1 MRELPRFYQPEK
13 MTDMKRSWILG
24 TLAAVVV
31 LTCLLA
37 LGRHNNDLNA
47 EESSLKEEVTT
58 TASQQDKQP
67 DNDTLTISQD
77 ELLDNN
83 NDFACNLFRTINK
96 NRKLSD
102 GSIVVSPISVSYVL
116 GMLNEG
122 ASGKTRQQITDVLGL
137 NGSAQQINEY
147 FKTMIHKVSRAD
159 SNITVQLANCIDVNS
174 AMGISLIPQYK
185 ADMQQYYDAQIDAL
199 DFTQRSSLDKIN
211 NWCNKHTGG
220 MIPTAVDRLDPDAVL
235 YLLNAIY
242 FKAKWTEKFN
252 PEETRYMNFTKQN
265 GTVVKHKMMYR
276 QTRTLYGKNEMCQ
289 MLYLPY
295 GNKDFGMYMLLPV
308 KGKTTADII
317 QGLSAQGLKRQ
328 LNGMKDENVDIL
340 IPRFSTSS
348 ETTLNHVLSAMGM
361 PLVFTPRA
369 ELPNMAQG
377 EKDLYVSLI
386 DQKAKIEVNEE
397 GTEGAARTLLR
408 ALKGD
413 ESPKIVDF
421 HVTRPFVYLI
431 IEKHSGAIFFM
442 GTYCGEE
449 GVKNDNFVKSDRVQK
464 EPIVLPHTLKED
476 IYPSAEQMPQ
486 FPGGEAALMKYIQ
499 THIKYP
505 PTAAKNHVQGRV
517 IVQLVVRKDG
527 GVSVV
532 HVARSVDKDL
542 DWEAV
547 RVCNTL
553 PKFTPGRQNGKVV
566 NVWYTVPVTFKLP

>member
-1 MRELPRFYQPEK
+1 
-13 MTDMKRSWILG
+13 MKRSWILG

-37 LGRHNNDLNA
+37 LGRHNSDLNA

-58 TASQQDKQP
+58 TASQQDEQS

-252 PEETRYMNFTKQN
+252 PEDTRIMNFTTQN
-265 GTVVKHKMMYR
+265 GTVVKHNMMHR
-276 QTRTLYGKNEMCQ
+276 QTRTLYGKNKICQ

-295 GNKDFGMYMLLPV
+295 GNKDFGMYVLLPV

-317 QGLSAQGLKRQ
+317 QGLSARELEQQ

-340 IPRFSTSS
+340 MPRFYTSS

-361 PLVFTPRA
+361 PLVFTSRA

-386 DQKAKIEVNEE
+386 DQKTIIEVNEK
-397 GTEGAARTLLR
+397 GTEGTARTLMR
-408 ALKGD
+408 VLKDGD
-413 ESPKIVDF
+413 EPPKIENF
-421 HVTRPFVYLI
+421 HATHPFVYLI
-431 IEKHSGAIFFM
+431 IEKRSGAIFFM
-442 GTYCGEE
+442 GTYCGEDC
-449 GVKNDNFVKSDRVQK
+449 VQPAKSDG
-464 EPIVLPHTLKED
+464 IVVVPHTIKEEIKEE
-476 IYPSAEQMPQ
+476 IYRSAEQMPR
-486 FPGGEAALMKYIQ
+486 FPGGEAALVKYIQ

-517 IVQLVVRKDG
+517 IVQFVVRKDG

-532 HVARSVDKDL
+532 HVVRSVDNDL
-542 DWEAV
+542 DREAV
-547 RVCNTL
+547 RVCKTL
-553 PKFTPGRQNGKVV
+553 PTFTPGRQNGKAVD
-566 NVWYTVPVTFKLP
+566 VWYTVPVTFKLP

>member
-1 MRELPRFYQPEK
+1 
-13 MTDMKRSWILG
+13 MKRSWILG

-31 LTCLLA
+31 LTSLLA

-58 TASQQDKQP
+58 TASQQDEQS

-83 NDFACNLFRTINK
+83 NDFACNLFRTIYEQK
-96 NRKLSD
+96 QGD

-122 ASGKTRQQITDVLGL
+122 ASGKTRQQITAVLGL
-137 NGSAQQINEY
+137 SGSIQKINEY

-159 SNITVQLANCIDVNS
+159 SNVTVQLANCFDVNS
-174 AMGISLIPQYK
+174 AKGISLIPQYK

-199 DFTQRSSLDKIN
+199 DFTKSSSLDKIN

-252 PEETRYMNFTKQN
+252 PEDTRYKNFTKQN
-265 GTVVKHKMMYR
+265 GTAVKHKMMYR

-295 GNKDFGMYMLLPV
+295 GNKDFGMYILLPV

-386 DQKAKIEVNEE
+386 NQKTKIEVNED
-397 GTEGAARTLLR
+397 GTEGTARTLLR

-413 ESPKIVDF
+413 EPPKIVDF
-421 HVTRPFVYLI
+421 HATRPFVYLI

-476 IYPSAEQMPQ
+476 IYRSAEQMPQ

-517 IVQLVVRKDG
+517 IVQFVVRKDG
-527 GVSVV
+527 KVGEVKVV
-532 HVARSVDKDL
+532 RSVDKDL
-542 DWEAV
+542 DKEAV
-547 RVCNTL
+547 RLIKTL
-553 PKFTPGRQNGKVV
+553 PMFIPGRQNGQAVA
-566 NVWYTVPVTFKLP
+566 VWYTLPVSFMLPPKGNKELNN

>member
-1 MRELPRFYQPEK
+1 

-37 LGRHNNDLNA
+37 LGHHNNDLNA
-47 EESSLKEEVTT
+47 GESSVKEEIIT

-67 DNDTLTISQD
+67 DNDTLAISQD

-96 NRKLSD
+96 NRELSD

-122 ASGKTRQQITDVLGL
+122 ASGKTRQQITAVLGL
-137 NGSAQQINEY
+137 SGSTQQINEY
-147 FKTMIHKVSRAD
+147 FKTMINKVSRAD

-174 AMGISLIPQYK
+174 AKGISLIPQYK

-252 PEETRYMNFTKQN
+252 PEDTRIMNFTTQN
-265 GTVVKHKMMYR
+265 GTVVKHNMMHR
-276 QTRTLYGKNEMCQ
+276 QTRTLYGKNKICQ

-295 GNKDFGMYMLLPV
+295 GNKDFGMYVLLPV

-317 QGLSAQGLKRQ
+317 QGLSARELEQQ

-340 IPRFSTSS
+340 MPRFYTSS

-361 PLVFTPRA
+361 PLVFTSRA

-386 DQKAKIEVNEE
+386 DQKTIIEVNEK
-397 GTEGAARTLLR
+397 GTEGTARTLMR
-408 ALKGD
+408 VLKDGD
-413 ESPKIVDF
+413 EPPKIENF
-421 HVTRPFVYLI
+421 HATHPFVYLI
-431 IEKHSGAIFFM
+431 IEKRSGAIFFM
-442 GTYCGEE
+442 GTYCGEDC
-449 GVKNDNFVKSDRVQK
+449 VQPAKSDG
-464 EPIVLPHTLKED
+464 IVVVPHTLKEEIK
-476 IYPSAEQMPQ
+476 IYSSAEQMPQ

-499 THIKYP
+499 SHIQYP

-517 IVQLVVRKDG
+517 IVRFVVWKDG
-527 GVSVV
+527 SVSEVNVV
-532 HVARSVDKDL
+532 RSVDKDL
-542 DWEAV
+542 DREAV
-547 RVCNTL
+547 RVCKTL
-553 PKFTPGRQNGKVV
+553 PKFTPGRQNGKAVD
-566 NVWYTVPVTFKLP
+566 VWYTVPVTFKLP

>member
-1 MRELPRFYQPEK
+1 
-13 MTDMKRSWILG
+13 MKRSWILG

-37 LGRHNNDLNA
+37 LAHHNNDFNA
-47 EESSLKEEVTT
+47 GESSVKEEIIT

-122 ASGKTRQQITDVLGL
+122 ASGKTRQQITDVLEL
-137 NGSAQQINEY
+137 NGSVQQINEY

-159 SNITVQLANCIDVNS
+159 SNITVLLANCIGVNS

-185 ADMQQYYDAQIDAL
+185 ADMRQYYDAQIDAL

-252 PEETRYMNFTKQN
+252 PEDTRIMNFTTQN
-265 GTVVKHKMMYR
+265 GTVVKHNMMHR
-276 QTRTLYGKNEMCQ
+276 QTRTLYGKNKICQ

-295 GNKDFGMYMLLPV
+295 GNKDFGMYILLPV

-317 QGLSAQGLKRQ
+317 QGLSARELEQQ

-340 IPRFSTSS
+340 MPRFYTSS

-361 PLVFTPRA
+361 PLVFTSRA

-386 DQKAKIEVNEE
+386 DQKTIIEVNEK
-397 GTEGAARTLLR
+397 GTEGTARTLLR
-408 ALKGD
+408 ALKDG
-413 ESPKIVDF
+413 EPPKIVNF
-421 HVTRPFVYLI
+421 HATHPFVYLI
-431 IEKHSGAIFFM
+431 IEKRSGAIFFM
-442 GTYCGEE
+442 GTYCGEDC
-449 GVKNDNFVKSDRVQK
+449 VQPAKSDG
-464 EPIVLPHTLKED
+464 IVVVPHTLKEEIK
-476 IYPSAEQMPQ
+476 IYSSAEQMPQ

-499 THIKYP
+499 SHIQYP
-505 PTAAKNHVQGRV
+505 PTAAKNH
-517 IVQLVVRKDG
+517 
-527 GVSVV
+527 
-532 HVARSVDKDL
+532 SVDNDL
-542 DWEAV
+542 DREAV
-547 RVCNTL
+547 RVCKTL
-553 PKFTPGRQNGKVV
+553 PKFTPGRQNGKAVD
-566 NVWYTVPVTFKLP
+566 VWYTVPVTFRLPKKGNNGLNN

>member
-1 MRELPRFYQPEK
+1 MRELTRFYQPEK

-37 LGRHNNDLNA
+37 LGHHNNDLNA
-47 EESSLKEEVTT
+47 GESSVKEEIIT

-67 DNDTLTISQD
+67 DNDTLAISQD

-96 NRKLSD
+96 NRELSD

-122 ASGKTRQQITDVLGL
+122 ASGKTRQQITAVLGL
-137 NGSAQQINEY
+137 SGSTQQINEY
-147 FKTMIHKVSRAD
+147 FKTMINKVSRAD

-174 AMGISLIPQYK
+174 AKGISLIPQYK

-252 PEETRYMNFTKQN
+252 PEDTRIMNFTTQN
-265 GTVVKHKMMYR
+265 GTVVKHNMMHR
-276 QTRTLYGKNEMCQ
+276 QTRTLYGKNKICQ

-295 GNKDFGMYMLLPV
+295 GNKDFGMYVLLPV

-317 QGLSAQGLKRQ
+317 QGLSARELEQQ

-340 IPRFSTSS
+340 MPRFYTSS

-361 PLVFTPRA
+361 PLVFTSRA

-386 DQKAKIEVNEE
+386 DQKTIIEVNEK
-397 GTEGAARTLLR
+397 GTEGTARTLMR
-408 ALKGD
+408 VLKDGD
-413 ESPKIVDF
+413 EPPKIENF
-421 HVTRPFVYLI
+421 HATHPFVYLI
-431 IEKHSGAIFFM
+431 IEKRSGTIFFM
-442 GTYCGEE
+442 GTYCGEDC
-449 GVKNDNFVKSDRVQK
+449 VQPAKSDG
-464 EPIVLPHTLKED
+464 IVVVPHTIKEGIKEE
-476 IYPSAEQMPQ
+476 IYRSAEQMPR
-486 FPGGEAALMKYIQ
+486 FPGGEVALMKYIQ

-517 IVQLVVRKDG
+517 IVQFIVWEDGSVDAVKVV
-527 GVSVV
+527 
-532 HVARSVDKDL
+532 RSVDKDL
-542 DWEAV
+542 DKEAI
-547 RVCNTL
+547 RVCKTL
-553 PKFTPGRQNGKVV
+553 PKFTPGRQNGKIVP
-566 NVWYTVPVTFKLP
+566 VWYTLPVTFKLPEK

>member
-1 MRELPRFYQPEK
+1 MRELTRFYQPEK

-37 LGRHNNDLNA
+37 LGHHNNDLNA
-47 EESSLKEEVTT
+47 GESSVKEEIIT

-67 DNDTLTISQD
+67 DNDTLAISQD

-96 NRKLSD
+96 NRELSD

-122 ASGKTRQQITDVLGL
+122 ASGKTRQQITAVLGL
-137 NGSAQQINEY
+137 SGSTQQINEY
-147 FKTMIHKVSRAD
+147 FKTMINKVSRAD

-174 AMGISLIPQYK
+174 AKGISLIPQYK

-252 PEETRYMNFTKQN
+252 PEDTRIMNFTTQN
-265 GTVVKHKMMYR
+265 GTVVKHNMMHR
-276 QTRTLYGKNEMCQ
+276 QTRTLYGKNKICQ

-295 GNKDFGMYMLLPV
+295 GNKDFGMYVLLPV

-317 QGLSAQGLKRQ
+317 QGLSARELEQQ

-340 IPRFSTSS
+340 MPRFYTSS

-361 PLVFTPRA
+361 PLVFTSRA

-386 DQKAKIEVNEE
+386 DQKTIIEVNEK
-397 GTEGAARTLLR
+397 GTEGTARTLMR
-408 ALKGD
+408 VLKDGD
-413 ESPKIVDF
+413 EPPKIENF
-421 HVTRPFVYLI
+421 HATHPFVYLI
-431 IEKHSGAIFFM
+431 IEKRSGAIFFM
-442 GTYCGEE
+442 GTYCGEDC
-449 GVKNDNFVKSDRVQK
+449 VQPAKSDG
-464 EPIVLPHTLKED
+464 IVVVPHTLKEEIK
-476 IYPSAEQMPQ
+476 IYSSAEQMPQ

-499 THIKYP
+499 SHIQYP

-517 IVQLVVRKDG
+517 IVQFVVWKDG
-527 GVSVV
+527 SVSEVNVV
-532 HVARSVDKDL
+532 RSVDNDL
-542 DWEAV
+542 DREAV
-547 RVCNTL
+547 RVCKTL
-553 PKFTPGRQNGKVV
+553 PKFTPGRQNGKAVD
-566 NVWYTVPVTFKLP
+566 VWYTVPVTFKLP

>member
-1 MRELPRFYQPEK
+1 MRELTRFYQPEK

-37 LGRHNNDLNA
+37 LGHHNNDLNA
-47 EESSLKEEVTT
+47 GESSVKEEIIT

-67 DNDTLTISQD
+67 DNDTLAISQD

-96 NRKLSD
+96 NRELSD

-122 ASGKTRQQITDVLGL
+122 ASGKTRQQITAVLGL
-137 NGSAQQINEY
+137 SGSTQQINEY
-147 FKTMIHKVSRAD
+147 FKTMINKVSRAD

-174 AMGISLIPQYK
+174 AKGISLIPQYK

-252 PEETRYMNFTKQN
+252 PEDTRIMNFTTQN
-265 GTVVKHKMMYR
+265 GTVVKHNMMHR
-276 QTRTLYGKNEMCQ
+276 QTRTLY
-289 MLYLPY
+289 
-295 GNKDFGMYMLLPV
+295 
-308 KGKTTADII
+308 
-317 QGLSAQGLKRQ
+317 
-328 LNGMKDENVDIL
+328 GMKDENVDIL
-340 IPRFSTSS
+340 MPRFYTSS

-361 PLVFTPRA
+361 PLVFTSRA

-386 DQKAKIEVNEE
+386 DQKTIIEVNEK
-397 GTEGAARTLLR
+397 GTEGTARTLMR
-408 ALKGD
+408 VLKDGD
-413 ESPKIVDF
+413 EPPKIENF
-421 HVTRPFVYLI
+421 HATHPFVYLI
-431 IEKHSGAIFFM
+431 IEKRSGAIFFM
-442 GTYCGEE
+442 GTYCGEDC
-449 GVKNDNFVKSDRVQK
+449 VQPAKSDG
-464 EPIVLPHTLKED
+464 IVVVPHTLKEEIK
-476 IYPSAEQMPQ
+476 IYSSAEQMPQ

-499 THIKYP
+499 SHIQYP

-517 IVQLVVRKDG
+517 IVRFVVWKDG
-527 GVSVV
+527 SVSEVNVV
-532 HVARSVDKDL
+532 RSVDKDL
-542 DWEAV
+542 DREAV
-547 RVCNTL
+547 RVCKTL
-553 PKFTPGRQNGKVV
+553 PKFTPGRQNGKAVD
-566 NVWYTVPVTFKLP
+566 VWYTVPVTFKLP

>member
-1 MRELPRFYQPEK
+1 

-58 TASQQDKQP
+58 TASQQDEQS

-83 NDFACNLFRTINK
+83 NDFACNLFRTIYEQK
-96 NRKLSD
+96 QGD

-122 ASGKTRQQITDVLGL
+122 ASGKTRQQITDVLEL

-220 MIPTAVDRLDPDAVL
+220 MIPAAVDRLDPDAVL

-265 GTVVKHKMMYR
+265 GTTVKHKMMYR

-295 GNKDFGMYMLLPV
+295 GNKDFGMYILLPV

-377 EKDLYVSLI
+377 EKDLYVSFI
-386 DQKAKIEVNEE
+386 DQKTKIEVNEE

-476 IYPSAEQMPQ
+476 IYRSAEQMPQ

-517 IVQLVVRKDG
+517 IVQFVVRKDG

-532 HVARSVDKDL
+532 HVVRSVDKDL
-542 DWEAV
+542 DREAV
-547 RVCNTL
+547 RVCKTL

-566 NVWYTVPVTFKLP
+566 DVWYTVPVAFKLP

>member
-1 MRELPRFYQPEK
+1 MNL
-13 MTDMKRSWILG
+13 TDMKRSWILG

-37 LGRHNNDLNA
+37 LGHHNNDFNA
-47 EESSLKEEVTT
+47 GESSVKEEIIT

-252 PEETRYMNFTKQN
+252 PEETHYKNFTKQN
-265 GTVVKHKMMYR
+265 GIAVKHKMMYR
-276 QTRTLYGKNEMCQ
+276 QTRTLYDKNEMCQ

-295 GNKDFGMYMLLPV
+295 GNKDFGMYILLPD

-386 DQKAKIEVNEE
+386 DQKTKIEVNEE

-476 IYPSAEQMPQ
+476 IYRSAEQMPQ

-517 IVQLVVRKDG
+517 IVQFVVRKDG

-532 HVARSVDKDL
+532 HVVRSVDNDL
-542 DWEAV
+542 DEEAV
-547 RVCNTL
+547 RVCKTL

-566 NVWYTVPVTFKLP
+566 DVWYTVPVTFKLP

>member
-1 MRELPRFYQPEK
+1 MRELTRFYQPEK

-47 EESSLKEEVTT
+47 EVSSLKEEIIT

-122 ASGKTRQQITDVLGL
+122 ASGKTRQQITAVLGL
-137 NGSAQQINEY
+137 SGSAQQINEY

-159 SNITVQLANCIDVNS
+159 SNITVQLANCIGVNS
-174 AMGISLIPQYK
+174 AKGISLIPQYK

-199 DFTQRSSLDKIN
+199 DFTKRSSLDKIN

-252 PEETRYMNFTKQN
+252 PEETRYMNFRKQN
-265 GTVVKHKMMYR
+265 GTAVKHKMMYR

-295 GNKDFGMYMLLPV
+295 GNKDFGMYVLLPV

-317 QGLSAQGLKRQ
+317 QGLSARELEQQ

-340 IPRFSTSS
+340 MPRFYTSS

-361 PLVFTPRA
+361 PLA
-369 ELPNMAQG
+369 
-377 EKDLYVSLI
+377 LI
-386 DQKAKIEVNEE
+386 DQKTIIEVNEK
-397 GTEGAARTLLR
+397 GTEGTARTLMR
-408 ALKGD
+408 VLKDGD
-413 ESPKIVDF
+413 EPPKIKNF
-421 HVTRPFVYLI
+421 HATHPFVYLI
-431 IEKHSGAIFFM
+431 IEKRSGAIFFM
-442 GTYCGEE
+442 GTYCGEDC
-449 GVKNDNFVKSDRVQK
+449 VQPAKSDG
-464 EPIVLPHTLKED
+464 IVVVPHTLKEEIKEE
-476 IYPSAEQMPQ
+476 IYRSAEQMPQ

-517 IVQLVVRKDG
+517 IVQFVVRKDG

-532 HVARSVDKDL
+532 HVVRSVDNDL
-542 DWEAV
+542 DREAV
-547 RVCNTL
+547 RVCKTL
-553 PKFTPGRQNGKVV
+553 PKFTPGRQNVKAVD
-566 NVWYTVPVTFKLP
+566 VWYTVPVTFKLP

>member
-1 MRELPRFYQPEK
+1 
-13 MTDMKRSWILG
+13 MKRNWILG
-24 TLAAVVV
+24 TLVAVVV

-37 LGRHNNDLNA
+37 LGRHNNTLNDG
-47 EESSLKEEVTT
+47 EPPSRGDITT
-58 TASQQDKQP
+58 TSSQQGERP

-122 ASGKTRQQITDVLGL
+122 ADGETRRQITEVLGL
-137 NGSAQQINEY
+137 SGSVQKINEY
-147 FKTMIHKVSRAD
+147 FKTMINKVSRAD
-159 SNITVQLANCIDVNS
+159 SNVTVQLANCIGVNS
-174 AMGISLIPQYK
+174 AMGISLIPQYE

-252 PEETRYMNFTKQN
+252 PEETRYMNFRKQN

-276 QTRTLYGKNEMCQ
+276 QTRTLYGKNEICQ

-295 GNKDFGMYMLLPV
+295 GNKDFGMYILLPV

-317 QGLSAQGLKRQ
+317 QRLSARELEQQLK
-328 LNGMKDENVDIL
+328 GMKDENVDIL

-377 EKDLYVSLI
+377 EKALYVSLI
-386 DQKAKIEVNEE
+386 DQKTKIEVNEE
-397 GTEGAARTLLR
+397 GTEGAARTLMR
-408 ALKGD
+408 VLKDGD
-413 ESPKIVDF
+413 EPPKIIDF
-421 HVTRPFVYLI
+421 HATRPFVYLI
-431 IEKHSGAIFFM
+431 VEKRSGAIFFM
-442 GTYCGEE
+442 GTYCGEDC
-449 GVKNDNFVKSDRVQK
+449 VQPAKSDG
-464 EPIVLPHTLKED
+464 IVVVPHTLKEEIK
-476 IYPSAEQMPQ
+476 IYSSAEQMPQ

-499 THIKYP
+499 SHIQYP

-517 IVQLVVRKDG
+517 IVRFVVWKDG
-527 GVSVV
+527 SVSEVNVV
-532 HVARSVDKDL
+532 RSVDKDL
-542 DWEAV
+542 DREAV
-547 RVCNTL
+547 RVCKTL
-553 PKFTPGRQNGKVV
+553 PKFTPGRQNGKAVD
-566 NVWYTVPVTFKLP
+566 VWYTVPVTFKLP

>member
-1 MRELPRFYQPEK
+1 

-37 LGRHNNDLNA
+37 LAHHNNDLNA
-47 EESSLKEEVTT
+47 GESSVKEEIIT

-122 ASGKTRQQITDVLGL
+122 ASGKTRQQITAVLGL
-137 NGSAQQINEY
+137 SASTQQINEY
-147 FKTMIHKVSRAD
+147 FKTMINKVSRAD
-159 SNITVQLANCIDVNS
+159 SNVTVQLANCIGVNS

-252 PEETRYMNFTKQN
+252 PEDTRIMNFTTQN
-265 GTVVKHKMMYR
+265 GTVVKHNMMHR
-276 QTRTLYGKNEMCQ
+276 QTRTLYGKNKICQ

-295 GNKDFGMYMLLPV
+295 GNKDFGMYVLLPV

-317 QGLSAQGLKRQ
+317 QGLSARELEQQ

-340 IPRFSTSS
+340 MPRFYTSS

-361 PLVFTPRA
+361 PLVFTSRA

-386 DQKAKIEVNEE
+386 DQKTIIEVNEK
-397 GTEGAARTLLR
+397 GTEGTARTLMR
-408 ALKGD
+408 VLKDGD
-413 ESPKIVDF
+413 EPPKIENF
-421 HVTRPFVYLI
+421 HATHPFVYLI
-431 IEKHSGAIFFM
+431 IEKRSGAIFFM
-442 GTYCGEE
+442 GTYCGEDC
-449 GVKNDNFVKSDRVQK
+449 VQPAKSDG
-464 EPIVLPHTLKED
+464 IVVVPHTLKEEIK
-476 IYPSAEQMPQ
+476 IYSSAEQMPQ

-499 THIKYP
+499 SHIQYP

-517 IVQLVVRKDG
+517 IVQFVVWKDG
-527 GVSVV
+527 RVSEVNVV
-532 HVARSVDKDL
+532 RSVDNDL
-542 DWEAV
+542 DREAV
-547 RVCNTL
+547 RVCKTL

-566 NVWYTVPVTFKLP
+566 DVWYTVPVTFKLP

>member
-1 MRELPRFYQPEK
+1 M
-13 MTDMKRSWILG
+13 
-24 TLAAVVV
+24 
-31 LTCLLA
+31 
-37 LGRHNNDLNA
+37 
-47 EESSLKEEVTT
+47 KEEIIT
-58 TASQQDKQP
+58 TAPQQDKQP

-122 ASGKTRQQITDVLGL
+122 ASGKTRQQIINVLGL
-137 NGSAQQINEY
+137 SGSTQKINEY

-159 SNITVQLANCIDVNS
+159 SNITVLLANCIGVNS

-252 PEETRYMNFTKQN
+252 PEDTRIMNFTTQN
-265 GTVVKHKMMYR
+265 GTVVKHNMMHR
-276 QTRTLYGKNEMCQ
+276 QTRTLYGKNKICQ

-295 GNKDFGMYMLLPV
+295 GNKDFGMYVLLPV

-317 QGLSAQGLKRQ
+317 QGLSARELEQQ

-340 IPRFSTSS
+340 MPRFYTSS

-361 PLVFTPRA
+361 PLVFTSRA

-386 DQKAKIEVNEE
+386 DQKTIIEVNEK
-397 GTEGAARTLLR
+397 GTEGTARTLMR
-408 ALKGD
+408 VLKDGD
-413 ESPKIVDF
+413 EPPKIENF
-421 HVTRPFVYLI
+421 HATHPFVYLI
-431 IEKHSGAIFFM
+431 IEKRSGAIFFM
-442 GTYCGEE
+442 GTYCGEDC
-449 GVKNDNFVKSDRVQK
+449 VQPAKSDG
-464 EPIVLPHTLKED
+464 IVVVPHTLKEEIK
-476 IYPSAEQMPQ
+476 IYSSAEQMPQ

-499 THIKYP
+499 SHIQYP

-517 IVQLVVRKDG
+517 IVRFVVWKDG
-527 GVSVV
+527 SVSEVNVV
-532 HVARSVDKDL
+532 RSVDKDL
-542 DWEAV
+542 DREAV
-547 RVCNTL
+547 RVCKTL
-553 PKFTPGRQNGKVV
+553 PKFTPGRQNGKAVD
-566 NVWYTVPVTFKLP
+566 VWYTVPVTFKLP

>member
-1 MRELPRFYQPEK
+1 MRELTRFYQPEK

-37 LGRHNNDLNA
+37 FGHHNNDLNA
-47 EESSLKEEVTT
+47 GESSVKEEIIT

-67 DNDTLTISQD
+67 DNDTLAISQD

-96 NRKLSD
+96 NRELSD

-122 ASGKTRQQITDVLGL
+122 ASGKTRQQITAVLGL
-137 NGSAQQINEY
+137 SGSTQQINEY
-147 FKTMIHKVSRAD
+147 FKTMINKVSRAD

-174 AMGISLIPQYK
+174 AKGISLIPQYK

-252 PEETRYMNFTKQN
+252 PEDTRIMNFTTQN
-265 GTVVKHKMMYR
+265 GTVVKHNMMHR
-276 QTRTLYGKNEMCQ
+276 QTRTLYGKNKICQ

-295 GNKDFGMYMLLPV
+295 GNKDFGMYVLLPV

-317 QGLSAQGLKRQ
+317 QGLSARELEQQ

-340 IPRFSTSS
+340 MPRFYTSS

-361 PLVFTPRA
+361 PLVFTSRA

-386 DQKAKIEVNEE
+386 DQKTIIEVNEK
-397 GTEGAARTLLR
+397 GTEGTARTLMR
-408 ALKGD
+408 VLKDGD
-413 ESPKIVDF
+413 EPPKIENF
-421 HVTRPFVYLI
+421 HATHPFVYLI
-431 IEKHSGAIFFM
+431 IEKRSGAIFFM
-442 GTYCGEE
+442 GTYCGEDC
-449 GVKNDNFVKSDRVQK
+449 VQPAKSDG
-464 EPIVLPHTLKED
+464 IVVVPHTLKEEIK
-476 IYPSAEQMPQ
+476 IYSSAEQMPQ

-499 THIKYP
+499 SHIQYP

-517 IVQLVVRKDG
+517 IVQFVVWKDG
-527 GVSVV
+527 SVSEVNVV
-532 HVARSVDKDL
+532 RSVDNDL
-542 DWEAV
+542 DREAV
-547 RVCNTL
+547 RVCKTL
-553 PKFTPGRQNGKVV
+553 PKFTPGRHNGKAVD
-566 NVWYTVPVTFKLP
+566 VWYTVPVTFKLP

>member
-1 MRELPRFYQPEK
+1 

-24 TLAAVVV
+24 TLAAVVL

-37 LGRHNNDLNA
+37 LAHHNNDLNA
-47 EESSLKEEVTT
+47 GESSVKEEIIT

-67 DNDTLTISQD
+67 DNDTLAISQD

-96 NRKLSD
+96 NRELSD

-122 ASGKTRQQITDVLGL
+122 ASGKTRQQITAVLGL
-137 NGSAQQINEY
+137 SGSTQQINEY
-147 FKTMIHKVSRAD
+147 FKTMINKVSRAD

-174 AMGISLIPQYK
+174 AKGISLIPQYK

-252 PEETRYMNFTKQN
+252 PEDTRIMNFTTQN
-265 GTVVKHKMMYR
+265 GTVVKHNMMHR
-276 QTRTLYGKNEMCQ
+276 QTRTLYGKNKICQ

-295 GNKDFGMYMLLPV
+295 GNKDFGMYVLLPV

-317 QGLSAQGLKRQ
+317 QGLSARELEQQ

-340 IPRFSTSS
+340 MPRFYTSS

-361 PLVFTPRA
+361 PLVFTSRA

-386 DQKAKIEVNEE
+386 DQKTIIEVNEK
-397 GTEGAARTLLR
+397 GTEGTARTLMR
-408 ALKGD
+408 VLKDGD
-413 ESPKIVDF
+413 EPPKIENF
-421 HVTRPFVYLI
+421 HATHPFVYLI
-431 IEKHSGAIFFM
+431 IEKRSGAIFFM
-442 GTYCGEE
+442 GTYCGEDC
-449 GVKNDNFVKSDRVQK
+449 VQPAKSDG
-464 EPIVLPHTLKED
+464 IVVVPHTLKEEIK
-476 IYPSAEQMPQ
+476 IYSSAEQMPQ

-499 THIKYP
+499 SHIQYP

-517 IVQLVVRKDG
+517 IVQFVVWKDG
-527 GVSVV
+527 SVSEVNVV
-532 HVARSVDKDL
+532 RSVDNDL
-542 DWEAV
+542 DREAV
-547 RVCNTL
+547 RVCKTL
-553 PKFTPGRQNGKVV
+553 PKFTPGRQNGKAVD
-566 NVWYTVPVTFKLP
+566 VWYTVPVTFKLP

>member
-1 MRELPRFYQPEK
+1 M
-13 MTDMKRSWILG
+13 
-24 TLAAVVV
+24 AAVVV
-31 LTCLLA
+31 LTGLLA
-37 LGRHNNDLNA
+37 LAHHNNDLNDG
-47 EESSLKEEVTT
+47 ESSVKEEIIT

-137 NGSAQQINEY
+137 SGSTQQINEY
-147 FKTMIHKVSRAD
+147 FKTMIYKVSRAD

-174 AMGISLIPQYK
+174 AKGISLIPQYK

-199 DFTQRSSLDKIN
+199 DFTKRSSLDKIN

-242 FKAKWTEKFN
+242 FKAKWTEEFN
-252 PEETRYMNFTKQN
+252 PEDTRYMKFRTPYA
-265 GTVVKHKMMYR
+265 TVVKHKMMYR
-276 QTRTLYGKNEMCQ
+276 QARTLYGKNEICQ

-295 GNKDFGMYMLLPV
+295 GNKDFGMYILLPV

-317 QGLSAQGLKRQ
+317 QRLSARGLEQQ

-340 IPRFSTSS
+340 IPRFFTSS
-348 ETTLNHVLSAMGM
+348 EATLNHVLSAMGM
-361 PLVFTPRA
+361 PLVFTSRA

-377 EKDLYVSLI
+377 EKALYVSLI
-386 DQKAKIEVNEE
+386 DQKTIIEVNEE
-397 GTEGAARTLLR
+397 GTEGTARTLLR

-413 ESPKIVDF
+413 DEPPKIENF
-421 HVTRPFVYLI
+421 HATHPFVYLI
-431 IEKHSGAIFFM
+431 IEKRSGAIFFM
-442 GTYCGEE
+442 GTYCGEDC
-449 GVKNDNFVKSDRVQK
+449 VQPAKSDG
-464 EPIVLPHTLKED
+464 IVVVPHTLKEEIK
-476 IYPSAEQMPQ
+476 IYSSAEQMPQ

-499 THIKYP
+499 SHIQYP

-517 IVQLVVRKDG
+517 IVQFVVWKDG
-527 GVSVV
+527 SVSEV
-532 HVARSVDKDL
+532 HVVRSVDNDL
-542 DWEAV
+542 DREAV
-547 RVCNTL
+547 RVCKTL
-553 PKFTPGRQNGKVV
+553 PKFTPGRQNGKAVD
-566 NVWYTVPVTFKLP
+566 VWYTVPVTFKLP